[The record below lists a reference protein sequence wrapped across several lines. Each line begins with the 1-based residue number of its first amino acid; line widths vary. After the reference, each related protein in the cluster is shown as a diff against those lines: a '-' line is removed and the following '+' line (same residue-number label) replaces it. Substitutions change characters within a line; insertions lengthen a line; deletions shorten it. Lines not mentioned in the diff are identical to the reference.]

1 MIFNTLKKILRLIII
16 IGVVICIILAV
27 KKSDWSQA
35 IFWLLTFCT
44 LVYVPKDRDFINSY
58 REILTTNSQTILI
71 NSEYN
76 GR

>member
-1 MIFNTLKKILRLIII
+1 MIFNTLEKILKLIII

-44 LVYVPKDRDFINSY
+44 LVYVPKDRDFIN
-58 REILTTNSQTILI
+58 RDKK
-71 NSEYN
+71 
-76 GR
+76 

>member
-1 MIFNTLKKILRLIII
+1 MIFNTLKKILKLIII

-35 IFWLLTFCT
+35 IFWLLTLCT

-58 REILTTNSQTILI
+58 REILTTNSQTIRI

>member
-1 MIFNTLKKILRLIII
+1 MHKKIKLGLFVFII

-44 LVYVPKDRDFINSY
+44 LVYVPKDRDFIN
-58 REILTTNSQTILI
+58 RDKK
-71 NSEYN
+71 
-76 GR
+76 